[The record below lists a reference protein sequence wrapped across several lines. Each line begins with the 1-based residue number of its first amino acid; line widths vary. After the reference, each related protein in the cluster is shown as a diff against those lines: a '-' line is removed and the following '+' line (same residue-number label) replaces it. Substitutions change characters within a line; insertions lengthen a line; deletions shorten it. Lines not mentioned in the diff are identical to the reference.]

1 MNRIPLGMLIL
12 VLGVAPAL
20 AEQAAGPAG
29 AAAGPRVLSGTPDT
43 AFSTIQV
50 TVLDAGSEPLANAP
64 IRLRDARVGRIVSA
78 QLADRQGQFV
88 FRTVD
93 PGSYVVE
100 LLSADGAVLAASPIL
115 NVNAGDVVSTVLK
128 LPRRPAPLASLL
140 GNNTAQAAVIAAA
153 AATAGILAQAP
164 TNAVSPE
171 RPGRNR

>member
-1 MNRIPLGMLIL
+1 MHRIPLGILVL

-20 AEQAAGPAG
+20 AEQAAAPAG
-29 AAAGPRVLSGTPDT
+29 AARPRVLSGTPDT

-50 TVLDAGSEPLANAP
+50 TVLDAGSRPLANAP

-78 QLADRQGQFV
+78 QLADHQGQFV
-88 FRTVD
+88 FRTID

-100 LLSADGAVLAASPIL
+100 LLSADSAVLAASSIL
-115 NVNAGDVVSTVLK
+115 NVNAGEVVSTVLK
-128 LPRRPAPLASLL
+128 LPGRRALLAGLL
-140 GNNTAQAAVIAAA
+140 GNNSAQAAVIAAA